1 MQLVKI
7 GSQTNYFA
15 IMATEYTPKILIID
29 DLEVNLVTL
38 EGNMRKLKVEI
49 FKAQSGHEAL
59 LRIKQHDFALIIID
73 IQMPGMNGYE
83 VAEQIRQGRRNQ
95 FTPII
100 FLTAVYFDQLS
111 VYKGYQTGAVDYI
124 TKPFNFE
131 ILISKVKVFLDL
143 DRIKHELSESRRQFM
158 DVVQDQ
164 TDMICRTDNNLIIN
178 FVNNSFSNT
187 IGIDAESIPDQSIFQ
202 WIPEEESI
210 RLGEILNKLSPSGP
224 MVEIQHQML
233 ISENHKLSASSL
245 VRALFSDDYEL
256 KGYQWVIRDITHEV
270 TSKEQLMMAKQK
282 AEDATRSKSR
292 FLANMSH
299 EARNPLNS
307 ILGMIEILQE
317 SELPA
322 QLKENVSVM
331 QYSANKLHKL
341 LNDMLDLSR
350 IEANQI
356 KIEVNTFNLHDELK
370 SLVKSYETV
379 AGQKENRIKLTID
392 PQVPQQIK
400 SDPLRLGQIISNL
413 LNNSIRF
420 TEKGTIEVIVSKADT
435 NQNMVRLEFEVRDSG
450 LGITS
455 DTGAISFDQLP
466 SGSQEIT
473 RTYGGSGLGLSI
485 SQSLCELMGGSL
497 TFKSNPEDGNI
508 FTFTLDVEYFDNA
521 TDENFKELFFL
532 VVDDNLLNLKVVGSI
547 LTKKGISFDV
557 AENGIIA
564 FEKASM
570 RPHDVIL
577 MDIQMPE
584 MDGYDAT
591 RLIRM
596 REMENNVDKKS
607 IIIAL
612 TANATAED
620 KKKCMELGMNGYLTK
635 PFSFSDLEPILLK
648 QNFS

>member
-1 MQLVKI
+1 
-7 GSQTNYFA
+7 
-15 IMATEYTPKILIID
+15 MATEYTPKILIID

-38 EGNMRKLKVEI
+38 EGNMRKLKVDI

-164 TDMICRTDNNLIIN
+164 TDMICRTNSNLIIN
-178 FVNNSFSNT
+178 FVNNSFSTT
-187 IGIDAESIPDQSIFQ
+187 IGIDAESISEKSIFQ

-210 RLGEILNKLSPSGP
+210 RLGEILTKLSPSSP
-224 MVEIQHQML
+224 MVEIQHQLM
-233 ISENHKLSASSL
+233 ISENHRLSASSL

-256 KGYQWVIRDITHEV
+256 KGYQWVIRDITHEMA
-270 TSKEQLMMAKQK
+270 SKEQLLMAKQK
-282 AEDATRSKSR
+282 AEDATRSKSI

-317 SELPA
+317 SELSA
-322 QLKENVSVM
+322 ELKESVSIM

-356 KIEVNTFNLHDELK
+356 KIEISVFNLHEELK
-370 SLVKSYETV
+370 SLVKSYETL
-379 AGQKENRIKLTID
+379 AGQKENRLKLTID

-400 SDPLRLGQIISNL
+400 GDSLRLGQIISNL

-420 TEKGTIEVIVSKADT
+420 TENGTIEVIVSKVDT
-435 NQNMVRLEFEVRDSG
+435 TQNIVKLRFEVRDNG

-455 DTGAISFDQLP
+455 DNGSITFDEVK
-466 SGSQEIT
+466 SGIQEIT

-497 TFKSNPEDGNI
+497 KYESTPEIGNI
-508 FTFTLDVEYFDNA
+508 FSIILDFEYLDNVA
-521 TDENFKELFFL
+521 NDMIKELFFL

-547 LTKKGISFDV
+547 LNKKGISFDV
-557 AENGIIA
+557 AENGMIA

-570 RPHDVIL
+570 RQHDVIL

-596 REMENNVDKKS
+596 REIENNVSKKS
-607 IIIAL
+607 VIIAL
-612 TANATAED
+612 TANATSED
-620 KKKCMELGMNGYLTK
+620 KKKCIELGMNGYLTK
-635 PFSFSDLEPILLK
+635 PFNFSDLEPIISKLD
-648 QNFS
+648 FS